1 MSIYAKLYRWY
12 GGDSMTRACS
22 GPGIV
27 TICLSAT
34 NAFSSSSWR
43 RAASTIPPSGF
54 IALALLMHSR
64 IVFPGAYSA
73 HACRRA
79 STFKLLFVVERGCIE
94 CGSLVAPRPQ
104 FGYPFL
110 DSIGGPVRQFP
121 VRLVPSLINTER
133 RVRLLVRLL

>member
-1 MSIYAKLYRWY
+1 MPIVLLSTRKDPGEPHSKLRAIPSYGPGMSIYAKLYRWY

-43 RAASTIPPSGF
+43 RAASTVPPSGF

-110 DSIGGPVRQFP
+110 
-121 VRLVPSLINTER
+121 
-133 RVRLLVRLL
+133 